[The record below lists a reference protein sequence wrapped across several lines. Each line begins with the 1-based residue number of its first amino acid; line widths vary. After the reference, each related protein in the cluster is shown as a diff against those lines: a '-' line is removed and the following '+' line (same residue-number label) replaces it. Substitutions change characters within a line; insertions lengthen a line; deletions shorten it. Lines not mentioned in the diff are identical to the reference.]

1 MTVPSVPADR
11 SYTHEHEWLDDADPA
26 TVGVTAY
33 AADALGDVVYVHL
46 PEVGRTVAAGEAF
59 GEIESTKS
67 VSDLFSPAAGE
78 VVEVNTALD
87 EDPGLV
93 NRDPYGA
100 GWLVRLRVLERGET
114 MDAEAYV
121 ALIA

>member
-1 MTVPSVPADR
+1 MNVPTDR
-11 SYTHEHEWLDDADPA
+11 AYTRDHEWLDDADPA

-46 PEVGRTVAAGEAF
+46 PEVGRTVTAGEAF

-78 VVEVNTALD
+78 VIEVNTSLD
-87 EDPGLV
+87 GDPGLV

-100 GWLVRLRVLERGET
+100 GWLVRLRVSERGET
-114 MDAEAYV
+114 MDATAYAV
-121 ALIA
+121 LIG